1 METMPYL
8 LMKVAV
14 AMIVI
19 YKLLYLKDC
28 LEFMESKTLRELLTE
43 SEISQVINFLQ
54 QDNLKM
60 LRLFLNE
67 DERKKNLEQK
77 GVFSDYLYYLIV
89 YSKIY

>member
-1 METMPYL
+1 MRYL
-8 LMKVAV
+8 LIQVAV

-77 GVFSDYLYYLIV
+77 GIFSDYLYYLIV

>member
-1 METMPYL
+1 MRYL
-8 LMKVAV
+8 LIQVAV

>member
-1 METMPYL
+1 
-8 LMKVAV
+8 
-14 AMIVI
+14 
-19 YKLLYLKDC
+19 
-28 LEFMESKTLRELLTE
+28 MESKTLRELLTE

>member
-1 METMPYL
+1 MRYL
-8 LMKVAV
+8 LIQVAV
-14 AMIVI
+14 AMIAI